1 VRFPIATIL
10 TVGLMIGAI
19 VFAGLGFGKAGDTRV
34 APAMISIYLFVSAMF
49 FAAQFGHGIRRPE
62 RWQRIVAVISI
73 LAALFVL
80 AMAVAF
86 YQVLSQ
92 VHMPF

>member
-1 VRFPIATIL
+1 
-10 TVGLMIGAI
+10 MIGAV
-19 VFAGLGFGKAGDTRV
+19 VFSWLGFGKAGDTRV
-34 APAMISIYLFVSAMF
+34 APALVSIYLFVSAIF
-49 FAAQFGHGIRRPE
+49 FAAQFGHGIRQAE
-62 RWQRIVAVISI
+62 RWQRIVAIISI

-92 VHMPF
+92 THMPF